1 MCQALRCLK
10 MADPDEEK
18 FFKKYRL
25 TKLAKTKQPITDEL
39 WRELVMHPAEDSLLT
54 AIFAMLQPAVIAT
67 QAQPLNAFGVHEALR
82 IDPVTDPTAIVRM
95 LAHVSET
102 TTTYLPPVYD
112 APHDPGGLS
121 ILFSSP
127 PAIGIGGGAKAG
139 GPQQALAFVAA
150 RHLCYY
156 RNGHLLRQL
165 VPTGTGL
172 RAWLIASIRTIA
184 PRFPAPGAME
194 NQVRQGVDAI
204 QAHLGGPQRDALRSM
219 TQKLLEAAPELD
231 LKEWMAAVDLTA
243 DRLGFI
249 LSNDLKLAN
258 AVIEA
263 SPEDSASISRKD
275 RLRELLGY
283 STSEQYLELRRR
295 IGIALGG

>member
-1 MCQALRCLK
+1 

-25 TKLAKTKQPITDEL
+25 TKLAKTKSPITDEL
-39 WRELVMHPAEDSLLT
+39 WRELVVHPAEDPLIT
-54 AIFAMLQPAVIAT
+54 AIFATLQPAVIAT
-67 QAQPLNAFGVHEALR
+67 QSQPLHALGIHEQLR
-82 IDPVTDPTAIVRM
+82 VDPLSDPTAIVRM

-102 TTTYLPPVYD
+102 TTTYLPPIYD
-112 APHDPGGLS
+112 SPHDPGGLS
-121 ILFSSP
+121 FLFSSP
-127 PAIGIGGGAKAG
+127 PAIGIGAGAKAG

-172 RAWLIASIRTIA
+172 RAWLIAAIRTVV
-184 PRFPAPGAME
+184 PRFPAPQTLE
-194 NQVRQGVDAI
+194 NHVREAGTAI
-204 QAHLGGPQRDALRSM
+204 QQHLGGPQREALRSM

-231 LKEWMAAVDLTA
+231 LKAWMTAIDLTA

-258 AVIEA
+258 AVVEA
-263 SPEDSASISRKD
+263 SPEDSASINRKD
-275 RLRELLGY
+275 RLRELLAY
-283 STSEQYLELRRR
+283 AISDQYLELRRR